1 MENFDEILTEFALEA
16 REILDQL
23 DSDFVLLEASPTD
36 KKLIGNIFR
45 GLHTLK
51 GSSGFF
57 SFKRLEKIS
66 HAGESLLGKIR
77 DGQLSLDINKSNVLL
92 QMIDVL
98 RIIIEGIEKNK
109 TEPAGEDA
117 LLISAIGNLARGNDQ
132 IINDNASE
140 SLVVDVILPMPD
152 AVINQAD
159 VSDAEVSSNLSNTD
173 NLNPPPPS
181 QEIQE
186 TQENNT
192 PVRINL
198 DTLDKLM
205 NLASEM
211 VLARN
216 RLLPFADNSADLQFT
231 NTVHSIDLLTLELQE
246 RMMKMRMQSISHVWS
261 KFPRLIRDAANQTNK
276 KVTLIQNGADTE
288 IDRSL
293 LDAIRDPL
301 MHIIRNSVDHSIEE
315 PDVRIR
321 KGKPDSGQ
329 IILNASHQNGMIL
342 IEVSDDGAGINLE
355 LIKRRAVERK
365 LISPEIAAQLSKS
378 ELIDLIFQ
386 PGFSTK
392 EAVSNLSGRGVGM
405 DVVKTNITNIGGTID
420 ITSEPDKGTQ
430 IQLKIPL
437 TLAIIPALFIT
448 CADQVFAIPENRI
461 IELVKL
467 SPTSQADEFQNFHGI
482 PVFKLRNQL
491 LPLIYLDKVLEI
503 KATTGTLDDDIY
515 IVLLQSGS
523 TYFGLAVA
531 SVDNIQDIVVKPLG
545 GTLNDIPYF
554 AGATIMGNGRVS
566 LILDID
572 NIALHSGFSKQDL
585 STLNK
590 EKQLDTNPP
599 IEMMGI
605 LVFEIA
611 GLERMAIP
619 LDRLRHID
627 ILDLGQTQ
635 MQGDKE
641 VIYLNKELFYVI
653 QLNQFVNG
661 ADTQQF
667 SKSKHVPALTCVS
680 NQRLYS
686 LVVEHVVEIVQVP
699 KQLIESATP
708 QKGIEGYAIW
718 NDQVINILDLD
729 EILLMYNMQDSDIYP
744 KTIDIEG

>member
-77 DGQLSLDINKSNVLL
+77 DGQLSLDIHKSNVLL

-98 RIIIEGIEKNK
+98 RTIIEGIEKSK

-132 IINDNASE
+132 IVNDNASE
-140 SLVVDVILPMPD
+140 PLVADVIQPMPD
-152 AVINQAD
+152 VVINSAD
-159 VSDAEVSSNLSNTD
+159 LSDTEVSRNLTNTD
-173 NLNPPPPS
+173 NLNPPPT

-321 KGKPDSGQ
+321 KGKPDTGQ

-355 LIKRRAVERK
+355 LIKRRAIERK

-420 ITSEPDKGTQ
+420 ITSEPDMGTQ

-448 CADQVFAIPENRI
+448 CAAQVFAIPENRI

-491 LPLIYLDKVLEI
+491 LPLIYLDKVLEL
-503 KATTGTLDDDIY
+503 KATTSTLDDDIY

-627 ILDLGQTQ
+627 ILDTDQTQ

-661 ADTQQF
+661 ADTQHF
-667 SKSKHVPALTCVS
+667 SKSKHVPALTCIS

-686 LVVEHVVEIVQVP
+686 LVVEHVVEIIQVP

>member
-23 DSDFVLLEASPTD
+23 DSDFVLLEVSPTD
-36 KKLIGNIFR
+36 KKLISNIFR

-77 DGQLSLDINKSNVLL
+77 DGQLNLDINKSNTLL

-117 LLISAIGNLARGNDQ
+117 LLISTIGNLARGNEQ
-132 IINDNASE
+132 IVNDNASE
-140 SLVVDVILPMPD
+140 SLVKDVIQPLSE
-152 AVINQAD
+152 AIINQAD
-159 VSDAEVSSNLSNTD
+159 LSDTEASTNLSNSD
-173 NLNPPPPS
+173 NFNTPS
-181 QEIQE
+181 ILE

-192 PVRINL
+192 PIRINL
-198 DTLDKLM
+198 VTLDKLM

-216 RLLPFADNSADLQFT
+216 RLLPFAHNSADLQFT

-246 RMMKMRMQSISHVWS
+246 QMMKMRMQSISHVWS
-261 KFPRLIRDAANQTNK
+261 KFPRLIRDAANLTNK
-276 KVTLIQNGADTE
+276 KVTLLQNGADTE

-321 KGKPDSGQ
+321 KGKPETGQ

-355 LIKRRAVERK
+355 LIKRRAIERK
-365 LISPEIAAQLSKS
+365 LISPEIAAQLSKR
-378 ELIDLIFQ
+378 ELIDLIFR

-392 EAVSNLSGRGVGM
+392 EAVTSLSGRGVGM
-405 DVVKTNITNIGGTID
+405 DVVKTNITNIGGTIE
-420 ITSEPDKGTQ
+420 IMSEPDMGTQ

-448 CADQVFAIPENRI
+448 CADQIFAIPENRI

-467 SPTSQADEFQNFHGI
+467 SPILQADEFQNFHGI

-491 LPLIYLDKVLEI
+491 LPLIYLDKVLELNAI
-503 KATTGTLDDDIY
+503 TSTLYDDIY
-515 IVLLQSGS
+515 IVILQSGS
-523 TYFGLAVA
+523 TYFGLAVT

-545 GTLNDIPYF
+545 GTLNNIPYF

-572 NIALHSGFSKQDL
+572 SIALHSGFSTQDL
-585 STLNK
+585 SSLNK
-590 EKQLDTNPP
+590 EKQLDANSP

-627 ILDLGQTQ
+627 ILDMDQTQ

-641 VIYLNKELFYVI
+641 VIYLNKELLYVI
-653 QLNQFVNG
+653 QLNQFVSG
-661 ADTQQF
+661 ADTHYF

-686 LVVEHVVEIVQVP
+686 LLVQHVVEIIQVP
-699 KQLIESATP
+699 KQLVESATP
-708 QKGIEGYAIW
+708 QKGIEGYSIW

-729 EILLMYNMQDSDIYP
+729 EILVMYNIQDSDIYP
-744 KTIDIEG
+744 KTIDIES

>member
-77 DGQLSLDINKSNVLL
+77 DGQLSLDIHKSNVLL

-98 RIIIEGIEKNK
+98 RTIIEGIEKSK

-132 IINDNASE
+132 IVNDNASQL
-140 SLVVDVILPMPD
+140 LVADVIQPMPD
-152 AVINQAD
+152 VVINPAD
-159 VSDAEVSSNLSNTD
+159 LSDAEVSTNLSNID
-173 NLNPPPPS
+173 HVNAPS
-181 QEIQE
+181 VPES
-186 TQENNT
+186 QENNT

-246 RMMKMRMQSISHVWS
+246 RMMKMRMQSISHIWS

-321 KGKPDSGQ
+321 KGKPDTGQ

-355 LIKRRAVERK
+355 LIKRRAIERK
-365 LISPEIAAQLSKS
+365 LISPEIASQLSKS

-392 EAVSNLSGRGVGM
+392 EAVSSLSGRGVGM

-420 ITSEPDKGTQ
+420 ITSEPDMGTQ

-491 LPLIYLDKVLEI
+491 LPLIKC
-503 KATTGTLDDDIY
+503 
-515 IVLLQSGS
+515 
-523 TYFGLAVA
+523 
-531 SVDNIQDIVVKPLG
+531 
-545 GTLNDIPYF
+545 
-554 AGATIMGNGRVS
+554 
-566 LILDID
+566 
-572 NIALHSGFSKQDL
+572 L
-585 STLNK
+585 SS
-590 EKQLDTNPP
+590 
-599 IEMMGI
+599 
-605 LVFEIA
+605 
-611 GLERMAIP
+611 R
-619 LDRLRHID
+619 RL
-627 ILDLGQTQ
+627 
-635 MQGDKE
+635 
-641 VIYLNKELFYVI
+641 
-653 QLNQFVNG
+653 
-661 ADTQQF
+661 
-667 SKSKHVPALTCVS
+667 PAL
-680 NQRLYS
+680 
-686 LVVEHVVEIVQVP
+686 
-699 KQLIESATP
+699 
-708 QKGIEGYAIW
+708 
-718 NDQVINILDLD
+718 
-729 EILLMYNMQDSDIYP
+729 
-744 KTIDIEG
+744 

>member
-109 TEPAGEDA
+109 TEPAGEDT
-117 LLISAIGNLARGNDQ
+117 LLISSIGNLARGNDQ
-132 IINDNASE
+132 IINNNASE
-140 SLVVDVILPMPD
+140 PLVPDVNQPVAD
-152 AVINQAD
+152 GVINQG
-159 VSDAEVSSNLSNTD
+159 VLSDAEVTTNLSNID
-173 NLNPPPPS
+173 NVNTPS
-181 QEIQE
+181 VPES
-186 TQENNT
+186 QENNT

-321 KGKPDSGQ
+321 KGKLETGQ

-342 IEVSDDGAGINLE
+342 IEVSDNGAGINLE
-355 LIKRRAVERK
+355 LIKRRAIERK
-365 LISPEIAAQLSKS
+365 LISPEIASQLSKS

-420 ITSEPDKGTQ
+420 ITSEPDMGTQ

-491 LPLIYLDKVLEI
+491 LPLIYLDKVLEL
-503 KATTGTLDDDIY
+503 KATTSTLDDDIY

-627 ILDLGQTQ
+627 ILDLDQTQ

-661 ADTQQF
+661 ADTQYF

-686 LVVEHVVEIVQVP
+686 LVVEHVVEIIQVP

-729 EILLMYNMQDSDIYP
+729 EILLMYNIQDSDIYP

>member
-77 DGQLSLDINKSNVLL
+77 DGQLSLDIHKSNVLL

-98 RIIIEGIEKNK
+98 RTIIEGIEKSK

-132 IINDNASE
+132 IVNDNANE
-140 SLVVDVILPMPD
+140 PLVADVIQPMPD
-152 AVINQAD
+152 VVINPAD
-159 VSDAEVSSNLSNTD
+159 LSDTEVSTNLSNIDHVNT
-173 NLNPPPPS
+173 PS
-181 QEIQE
+181 VPES
-186 TQENNT
+186 QENNT

-321 KGKPDSGQ
+321 KGKPETGQ

-355 LIKRRAVERK
+355 LIKRRAIERK

-420 ITSEPDKGTQ
+420 ITSEPDMGTQ

-491 LPLIYLDKVLEI
+491 LPLIYLDKVLEL
-503 KATTGTLDDDIY
+503 KATTSTLDDDIY

-627 ILDLGQTQ
+627 ILDLERTQ

-661 ADTQQF
+661 ADTQHF

-686 LVVEHVVEIVQVP
+686 LVVEHVVEIIQVP
-699 KQLIESATP
+699 KQLLESATP

-718 NDQVINILDLD
+718 NNQVINILDLD

>member
-77 DGQLSLDINKSNVLL
+77 DGQLSLDLNKSNVLL

-109 TEPAGEDA
+109 AEPAGEDTA
-117 LLISAIGNLARGNDQ
+117 LISSIGNLSRGNEEV
-132 IINDNASE
+132 INDNASVN
-140 SLVVDVILPMPD
+140 LVADL
-152 AVINQAD
+152 NQAIPD
-159 VSDAEVSSNLSNTD
+159 VAIIQADAIGAEVSSNLSINE
-173 NLNPPPPS
+173 NLNTPPA

-315 PDVRIR
+315 PDVRVR
-321 KGKPDSGQ
+321 KGKSETGQ
-329 IILNASHQNGMIL
+329 IVLNASHQNGMIL

-355 LIKRRAVERK
+355 LIKKRAIERK
-365 LISPEIAAQLSKS
+365 LISPEIASQLSKS

-392 EAVSNLSGRGVGM
+392 EAVTSLSGRGVGM

-420 ITSEPDKGTQ
+420 ITSEPDMGTQ

-491 LPLIYLDKVLEI
+491 LPLIYLDKVLEL
-503 KATTGTLDDDIY
+503 KANTSTLDDDIY

-627 ILDLGQTQ
+627 ILDLEQTQ
-635 MQGDKE
+635 MQGDKQ

-661 ADTQQF
+661 ADTQHF

-686 LVVEHVVEIVQVP
+686 LVVEHVVEIIQVP

-729 EILLMYNMQDSDIYP
+729 EILVMYNMQDSDIYP

>member
-23 DSDFVLLEASPTD
+23 DSDFVLLEVSPTD

-77 DGQLSLDINKSNVLL
+77 DGQLSLDLNKSNVLL

-109 TEPAGEDA
+109 TEPAGEDTA
-117 LLISAIGNLARGNDQ
+117 LISSIGNLSRGNEEV
-132 IINDNASE
+132 INDNASVH
-140 SLVVDVILPMPD
+140 SVADL
-152 AVINQAD
+152 NQAISDAAIIQTD
-159 VSDAEVSSNLSNTD
+159 VSEGEVSINLSINE
-173 NLNPPPPS
+173 NLNTPPA

-293 LDAIRDPL
+293 LDGIRDPL

-315 PDVRIR
+315 PEVRIR
-321 KGKPDSGQ
+321 KGKPETGQ
-329 IILNASHQNGMIL
+329 IVLNASHQNGMIL

-355 LIKRRAVERK
+355 LIKKRAIERK
-365 LISPEIAAQLSKS
+365 LISPETASQLSKS

-392 EAVSNLSGRGVGM
+392 EAVTSLSGRGVGM
-405 DVVKTNITNIGGTID
+405 DVVKTNITNIGGTIE
-420 ITSEPDKGTQ
+420 ITSEPDMGTQ

-467 SPTSQADEFQNFHGI
+467 SPKSQADEFQNFHGI

-491 LPLIYLDKVLEI
+491 LPLIHLDQVLELQS
-503 KATTGTLDDDIY
+503 TSSVPDDDIY
-515 IVLLQSGS
+515 IVLLQSGP
-523 TYFGLAVA
+523 TYFGLAVT

-566 LILDID
+566 LILDVD
-572 NIALHSGFSKQDL
+572 NIAINSGFTAQDL

-590 EKQLDTNPP
+590 EKPLDTTPP
-599 IEMMGI
+599 VEMMGI

-611 GLERMAIP
+611 GLERMAIA

-627 ILDLGQTQ
+627 MLDMDQTQ
-635 MQGDKE
+635 MQGDKQ

-661 ADTQQF
+661 ADAHYV

-686 LVVEHVVEIVQVP
+686 LLVEHVVEIIQVP
-699 KQLIESATP
+699 KQLIATATP

-718 NDQVINILDLD
+718 NDHVINILDLD
-729 EILLMYNMQDSDIYP
+729 EILVMYNMQDSDIYP

>member
-77 DGQLSLDINKSNVLL
+77 DGQLSLDIHKSNVLL

-98 RIIIEGIEKNK
+98 RTIIEGIEKSK

-132 IINDNASE
+132 IVNDNASQP
-140 SLVVDVILPMPD
+140 LVADVIQPMPD
-152 AVINQAD
+152 VVINSAD
-159 VSDAEVSSNLSNTD
+159 LSDTEVSSNLTNTD
-173 NLNPPPPS
+173 NLNPPPT

-216 RLLPFADNSADLQFT
+216 RLLPFADNSADLQFA

-321 KGKPDSGQ
+321 KGKPDTGQ

-355 LIKRRAVERK
+355 LIKRRAIERK

-420 ITSEPDKGTQ
+420 ITSEPDMGTQ

-491 LPLIYLDKVLEI
+491 LPLIYLDKVLEL
-503 KATTGTLDDDIY
+503 KATTSTLDDDIY

-627 ILDLGQTQ
+627 ILDLEQTQ

-641 VIYLNKELFYVI
+641 VLYLNKELFYVI

-661 ADTQQF
+661 ADTHHF

-686 LVVEHVVEIVQVP
+686 LVVEHVVEIIQVP

>member
-23 DSDFVLLEASPTD
+23 DSDFVLLEVSPTD

-77 DGQLSLDINKSNVLL
+77 DGQLSLDIHKSNVLL

-98 RIIIEGIEKNK
+98 RTIIESIEKNK

-132 IINDNASE
+132 IVNDNANE
-140 SLVVDVILPMPD
+140 PLVADVIQPMPD
-152 AVINQAD
+152 VVINPAD
-159 VSDAEVSSNLSNTD
+159 LSDTEVSTNLSNIDHVNT
-173 NLNPPPPS
+173 PS
-181 QEIQE
+181 APES
-186 TQENNT
+186 QENNT

-293 LDAIRDPL
+293 LDGIRDPL

-321 KGKPDSGQ
+321 KGKPETGQ

-355 LIKRRAVERK
+355 LIKRRAIERK

-420 ITSEPDKGTQ
+420 ITSEPDMGTQ

-448 CADQVFAIPENRI
+448 CAEQVFAIPENRI

-491 LPLIYLDKVLEI
+491 LPLIYLDKVLEL
-503 KATTGTLDDDIY
+503 KVNASTLDDDIY

-627 ILDLGQTQ
+627 ILDLDQTQ

-661 ADTQQF
+661 ADTHHF

-686 LVVEHVVEIVQVP
+686 LLVQHVVEIIQVP

>member
-77 DGQLSLDINKSNVLL
+77 DGQLSLDIHKSNVLL

-98 RIIIEGIEKNK
+98 RTIIEGIEKSK

-132 IINDNASE
+132 IVNDNASQL
-140 SLVVDVILPMPD
+140 LVADVIQPMPD
-152 AVINQAD
+152 VVINPAD
-159 VSDAEVSSNLSNTD
+159 LSDAEVSTNLSNID
-173 NLNPPPPS
+173 HVNAPS
-181 QEIQE
+181 VPES
-186 TQENNT
+186 QENNT

-216 RLLPFADNSADLQFT
+216 RLLPFADNSADLQFM

-246 RMMKMRMQSISHVWS
+246 RMMKMRMQSISHIWS

-321 KGKPDSGQ
+321 KGKPDTGQ

-355 LIKRRAVERK
+355 LIKRRAIERK
-365 LISPEIAAQLSKS
+365 LISPEIASQLSKS

-392 EAVSNLSGRGVGM
+392 EAVSSLSGRGVGM

-420 ITSEPDKGTQ
+420 ITSEPDMGTQ

-491 LPLIYLDKVLEI
+491 LPMIYLDKVLEL
-503 KATTGTLDDDIY
+503 KAATSTLDDDIY

-627 ILDLGQTQ
+627 ILDLDHTQ

-661 ADTQQF
+661 ADIQHF

>member
-1 MENFDEILTEFALEA
+1 
-16 REILDQL
+16 
-23 DSDFVLLEASPTD
+23 
-36 KKLIGNIFR
+36 
-45 GLHTLK
+45 
-51 GSSGFF
+51 
-57 SFKRLEKIS
+57 
-66 HAGESLLGKIR
+66 
-77 DGQLSLDINKSNVLL
+77 
-92 QMIDVL
+92 
-98 RIIIEGIEKNK
+98 
-109 TEPAGEDA
+109 
-117 LLISAIGNLARGNDQ
+117 
-132 IINDNASE
+132 
-140 SLVVDVILPMPD
+140 
-152 AVINQAD
+152 
-159 VSDAEVSSNLSNTD
+159 
-173 NLNPPPPS
+173 
-181 QEIQE
+181 
-186 TQENNT
+186 
-192 PVRINL
+192 
-198 DTLDKLM
+198 
-205 NLASEM
+205 
-211 VLARN
+211 
-216 RLLPFADNSADLQFT
+216 
-231 NTVHSIDLLTLELQE
+231 
-246 RMMKMRMQSISHVWS
+246 
-261 KFPRLIRDAANQTNK
+261 
-276 KVTLIQNGADTE
+276 
-288 IDRSL
+288 
-293 LDAIRDPL
+293 

-315 PDVRIR
+315 PDIRIR
-321 KGKPDSGQ
+321 KGKSDTGQ

-355 LIKRRAVERK
+355 LIKRRAIERK
-365 LISPEIAAQLSKS
+365 LVSPEIAAQLSKS

-420 ITSEPDKGTQ
+420 ITSEPDMGTQ

-491 LPLIYLDKVLEI
+491 LPLIYLDKVLEL
-503 KATTGTLDDDIY
+503 KANTSTLDDDIY

-627 ILDLGQTQ
+627 ILNLEQTQ

-661 ADTQQF
+661 ADTQHF
-667 SKSKHVPALTCVS
+667 SKSKHVPALTCIS

-686 LVVEHVVEIVQVP
+686 LVVEHVVEIIQVP

-729 EILLMYNMQDSDIYP
+729 EILLMYNIQDSDIYP

>member
-23 DSDFVLLEASPTD
+23 DSDFVLLEVSPTD

-77 DGQLSLDINKSNVLL
+77 DGQLSLDLNKSNVLL

-109 TEPAGEDA
+109 TEPAGEDTV
-117 LLISAIGNLARGNDQ
+117 LIASIGNLSRGNEEV
-132 IINDNASE
+132 IHDNASAHIVADLDQPIADPATNQSDVRE
-140 SLVVDVILPMPD
+140 S
-152 AVINQAD
+152 
-159 VSDAEVSSNLSNTD
+159 EVSINLSINE
-173 NLNPPPPS
+173 NLNTPPA

-293 LDAIRDPL
+293 LDGIRDPL
-301 MHIIRNSVDHSIEE
+301 MHIIRNSVDHSIEA

-321 KGKPDSGQ
+321 KGKPETGQ
-329 IILNASHQNGMIL
+329 IVLNASHQNGMIL

-355 LIKRRAVERK
+355 LIKRRAIERK
-365 LISPEIAAQLSKS
+365 LISPETASQLSKS

-392 EAVSNLSGRGVGM
+392 EAVTSLSGRGVGM
-405 DVVKTNITNIGGTID
+405 DVVKTNITNIGGTIE
-420 ITSEPDKGTQ
+420 ITSEPDMGTQ

-448 CADQVFAIPENRI
+448 CADEVFAIPENRI

-467 SPTSQADEFQNFHGI
+467 SPKSQADEFQNFHGI

-491 LPLIYLDKVLEI
+491 LPLIYLDQVLELQS
-503 KATTGTLDDDIY
+503 TSGTPDDDIY
-515 IVLLQSGS
+515 IVLLQSGP
-523 TYFGLAVA
+523 TYFGLAVT

-566 LILDID
+566 LILDVD
-572 NIALHSGFSKQDL
+572 NIAIHSGFTAQDL

-590 EKQLDTNPP
+590 EKLLDTSPP
-599 IEMMGI
+599 VEMMGI

-627 ILDLGQTQ
+627 MLDMDQTQ
-635 MQGDKE
+635 MQGDKQ
-641 VIYLNKELFYVI
+641 VIYLNQELFYVI

-661 ADTQQF
+661 ANSHYV

-686 LVVEHVVEIVQVP
+686 LLVEHVVEIVQVP
-699 KQLIESATP
+699 KQLLESATP

-718 NDQVINILDLD
+718 NDHVINILDLD
-729 EILLMYNMQDSDIYP
+729 EILVMYNMQDSDIYP

>member
-1 MENFDEILTEFALEA
+1 MENFDEILTEFTLEA

-23 DSDFVLLEASPTD
+23 DSDFVLLEISPTD

-77 DGQLSLDINKSNVLL
+77 DGQLSLDLNKSNVLL
-92 QMIDVL
+92 QMIDIL

-109 TEPAGEDA
+109 TEPAGEDT
-117 LLISAIGNLARGNDQ
+117 LLISSIGNLARGNEQ
-132 IINDNASE
+132 AINDDASE
-140 SLVVDVILPMPD
+140 HLVADSNETLHSES
-152 AVINQAD
+152 INQAD
-159 VSDAEVSSNLSNTD
+159 LSDTEVRVNLSTND
-173 NLNPPPPS
+173 NLNTPA
-181 QEIQE
+181 IQE

-293 LDAIRDPL
+293 LDGIRDPL

-321 KGKPDSGQ
+321 KGKPETGQ

-355 LIKRRAVERK
+355 LIKRRAIERK
-365 LISPEIAAQLSKS
+365 LIGPEIAAQLSKS

-392 EAVSNLSGRGVGM
+392 EAVTNLSGRGVGM
-405 DVVKTNITNIGGTID
+405 DVVKTNITNIGGTIE
-420 ITSEPDKGTQ
+420 ITSEPDMGTQ
-430 IQLKIPL
+430 IKLKIPL

-448 CADQVFAIPENRI
+448 CADQVFSIPENRI

-467 SPTSQADEFQNFHGI
+467 SPKSQADEFQNFHGI

-491 LPLIYLDKVLEI
+491 LPLIFLDQVLEL
-503 KATTGTLDDDIY
+503 KPTSSTPDDDIY
-515 IVLLQSGS
+515 IVLLQSGP

-572 NIALHSGFSKQDL
+572 NIALSSGFTAQDL
-585 STLNK
+585 SSLNK
-590 EKQLDTNPP
+590 DKLLDTTPP
-599 IEMMGI
+599 VEMMGI

-611 GLERMAIP
+611 GLERIAIP

-627 ILDLGQTQ
+627 MLDMDQTQ
-635 MQGDKE
+635 MQGDKD
-641 VIYLNKELFYVI
+641 VIYLNNELFYVV

-661 ADTQQF
+661 ADTHYF
-667 SKSKHVPALTCVS
+667 SKSKIVPALTCVS

-686 LVVEHVVEIVQVP
+686 LLVEHVVEIIQVP

-729 EILLMYNMQDSDIYP
+729 EILLMYNMQNLDSYP

>member
-1 MENFDEILTEFALEA
+1 
-16 REILDQL
+16 
-23 DSDFVLLEASPTD
+23 
-36 KKLIGNIFR
+36 
-45 GLHTLK
+45 
-51 GSSGFF
+51 
-57 SFKRLEKIS
+57 
-66 HAGESLLGKIR
+66 
-77 DGQLSLDINKSNVLL
+77 
-92 QMIDVL
+92 L
-98 RIIIEGIEKNK
+98 RIIIESIEQNKN
-109 TEPAGEDA
+109 EPIGDDS
-117 LLISAIGNLARGNDQ
+117 LLISSIGNLARGNDQ
-132 IINDNASE
+132 IIQDNPSE
-140 SLVVDVILPMPD
+140 TLAADSNETIHTEP
-152 AVINQAD
+152 INHAD
-159 VSDAEVSSNLSNTD
+159 LSNAEVKTNLSTTD
-173 NLNPPPPS
+173 NLNAPS
-181 QEIQE
+181 IQE

-192 PVRINL
+192 PVKINL

-216 RLLPFADNSADLQFT
+216 RLLPFADNSTDLQFA

-261 KFPRLIRDAANQTNK
+261 KFPRLIRDVANQCNK
-276 KVTLIQNGADTE
+276 KVALIQNGADTE

-293 LDAIRDPL
+293 LDGIRDPL
-301 MHIIRNSVDHSIEE
+301 IHIIRNSIDHSIEE

-321 KGKPDSGQ
+321 KGKPETGQ
-329 IILNASHQNGMIL
+329 ITLNASHQNGMIL

-355 LIKRRAVERK
+355 LIKNRAIDRK
-365 LISPEIAAQLSKS
+365 LISPATASQLSKS

-392 EAVSNLSGRGVGM
+392 EAVTNLSGRGVGM

-420 ITSEPDKGTQ
+420 ITSEPDLGTQ

-448 CADQVFAIPENRI
+448 CADQIFAIPENRI

-467 SPTSQADEFQNFHGI
+467 SPKSQADEFQNFHGI

-491 LPLIYLDKVLEI
+491 LPLIYLDQVLELE
-503 KATTGTLDDDIY
+503 AAGSTPEDDIY

-572 NIALHSGFSKQDL
+572 NIALNSGFTAQDL
-585 STLNK
+585 SALNK
-590 EKQLDTNPP
+590 EKQLDTNLPV
-599 IEMMGI
+599 EMMGI

-611 GLERMAIP
+611 GLEKMAIR

-627 ILDLGQTQ
+627 MLDMNQIQ

-661 ADTQQF
+661 ADANYS
-667 SKSKHVPALTCVS
+667 SKSEYVPALTCVS

-686 LVVEHVVEIVQVP
+686 LLVQNVVEIIEVP
-699 KQLIESATP
+699 SQLIESTTP

-718 NDQVINILDLD
+718 NDLVINILDLD
-729 EILLMYNMQDSDIYP
+729 EILLMYNMQDLDIYP
-744 KTIDIEG
+744 KTIDIYG

>member
-23 DSDFVLLEASPTD
+23 DSDFVLLEVSPTD

-77 DGQLSLDINKSNVLL
+77 DGQLSLDLNKSNVLL

-98 RIIIEGIEKNK
+98 RIIIESIEKNK
-109 TEPAGEDA
+109 IEPAGEDTV
-117 LLISAIGNLARGNDQ
+117 LISSIGNLSRGNEPV
-132 IINDNASE
+132 INQNASE
-140 SLVVDVILPMPD
+140 HVVADLNQPIPD

-173 NLNPPPPS
+173 NFNTPPI

-293 LDAIRDPL
+293 LDGIRDPL

-321 KGKPDSGQ
+321 KGKPETGQ
-329 IILNASHQNGMIL
+329 IVLNASHQNGMIL
-342 IEVSDDGAGINLE
+342 IEVSDDGAGINVE
-355 LIKRRAVERK
+355 LIKRRAIERK
-365 LISPEIAAQLSKS
+365 LISPEIANQLSKS

-392 EAVSNLSGRGVGM
+392 EAVTSLSGRGVGM
-405 DVVKTNITNIGGTID
+405 DVVKTNITNIGGTIE
-420 ITSEPDKGTQ
+420 ITSEPDMGTQ

-448 CADQVFAIPENRI
+448 CADQVFSIPENRI

-467 SPTSQADEFQNFHGI
+467 SPKSQADEFQNFHGI

-491 LPLIYLDKVLEI
+491 LPLIYLDQVLGLN
-503 KATTGTLDDDIY
+503 ANSSTPDDDIY
-515 IVLLQSGS
+515 IVLLQSGA
-523 TYFGLAVA
+523 TYFGLAVT

-572 NIALHSGFSKQDL
+572 NIALNSGFTAQDL

-590 EKQLDTNPP
+590 EKLLDTNPP
-599 IEMMGI
+599 VEMMGI

-627 ILDLGQTQ
+627 MLDMDQTQ

-641 VIYLNKELFYVI
+641 VIYLNKELFYVV

-661 ADTQQF
+661 ADTHYF
-667 SKSKHVPALTCVS
+667 SKSKVIPALTCVS

-686 LVVEHVVEIVQVP
+686 LLVEHVVEIIQVP

-708 QKGIEGYAIW
+708 QKGIQGYAIW

-729 EILLMYNMQDSDIYP
+729 EILVMYNMQNVDSYP